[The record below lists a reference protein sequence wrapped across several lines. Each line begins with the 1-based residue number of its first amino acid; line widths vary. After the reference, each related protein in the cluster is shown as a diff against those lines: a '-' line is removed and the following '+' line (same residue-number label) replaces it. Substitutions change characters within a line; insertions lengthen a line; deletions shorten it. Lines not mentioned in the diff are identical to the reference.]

1 MNSSKDFKIGD
12 IVEFA
17 YDGDFAKYNCSNS
30 NREYDIGIVVQTTPY
45 IKVLWKSDNETT
57 VPLLDHIRLLKYE
70 VREETKSPEEYYL
83 CMTKDEVSTFL
94 SAQSRYDNE
103 YYCSCN
109 DIAQSV
115 IDDLIAFKN
124 EAKESKEK
132 DEQIQKALELLSKS
146 GYTYV
151 KN

>member
-1 MNSSKDFKIGD
+1 MFKIGD
-12 IVEFA
+12 VVEFA
-17 YDGDFAKYNCSNS
+17 YDGDFKAYKCYNDKHY
-30 NREYDIGIVVQTTPY
+30 YDIGTVVEVYPY
-45 IKVLWKSDNETT
+45 IKVKWKSDGEITGPYIGN
-57 VPLLDHIRLLKYE
+57 IRLLE
-70 VREETKSPEEYYL
+70 VEGTKEVKEDYCL
-83 CMTKDEVSTFL
+83 CLTKDEVSAFL

-103 YYCSCN
+103 YYCSYY

-124 EAKESKEK
+124 EAKEAKEK